1 MGQCLGLDQEVRP
14 KAVGLKRK
22 KLKMTDLIGKEL
34 FDKYSKDCRYM
45 VVADSGQVVK
55 SKPVKVCSVCFK
67 NDGTIKIEWE
77 DNDYELKRSY
87 LNQIESAYSTY
98 AEGVF
103 NSSEIASETVQKSFL
118 DSKKERIKCL
128 EEEIAQLKSEIQ

>member
-1 MGQCLGLDQEVRP
+1 MGQCLGLDQEVWP

-45 VVADSGQVVK
+45 VVSDSGKVVR
-55 SKPVKVCSVCFK
+55 SNPLKVCSVCFK
-67 NDGTIKIEWE
+67 NDGTVKIEWE
-77 DNDYELKRSY
+77 DIDYELKRSY
-87 LNQIESAYSTY
+87 LNQIGSKYSTY
-98 AEGVF
+98 ADGVF
-103 NSSEIASETVQKSFL
+103 SSPEIASEIVKKSFL
-118 DSKKERIKCL
+118 DSKTERIKQL